1 MKKKHYSRPHNV
13 QANIFLAASQVEKK
27 MQKEVDAAATDNW
40 LKSIGVGVLCFR
52 ELTGDNKKTE
62 RFASRYAEMLQEIR
76 DHELTT
82 ADVLEQV
89 QRYCGIELMVEDED
103 KE

>member
-13 QANIFLAASQVEKK
+13 QTNIFLASKQVEKK
-27 MQKEVDAAATDNW
+27 MQKEVEDMAADNW
-40 LKSIGVGVLCFR
+40 KLSIGVGVLCFR

-76 DHELTT
+76 DHGLTT
-82 ADVLEQV
+82 DDVMEQV
-89 QRYCGIELMVEDED
+89 QRYCGIELEVQD
-103 KE
+103 